1 MVLEEADMNK
11 EEIARQIAKFKAR
24 RLKTRL
30 AHYSLLTSL
39 LLTLS
44 IFAGGLNSST
54 LTSFF
59 VMLPVP
65 LYFGM
70 QSLKL
75 ARKSRLIKERLS
87 TLESNISLLESKFS
101 VGKFFTQP
109 SLAFRL
115 TLILFFLA
123 CFTSF
128 ARLSDSQNTSSSITY
143 NLEAGK

>member
-1 MVLEEADMNK
+1 MNK
-11 EEIARQIAKFKAR
+11 EEITRQIAKFKSR

-44 IFAGGLNSST
+44 IFAGGFT
-54 LTSFF
+54 QTSFTSF
-59 VMLPVP
+59 AFILPVP
-65 LYFGM
+65 LYFGL
-70 QSLKL
+70 QSFKL
-75 ARKSRLIKERLS
+75 ARKSRDLKTRMESLSDLISGLAQP
-87 TLESNISLLESKFS
+87 KFS
-101 VGKFFTQP
+101 LVKFFTQP

-128 ARLSDSQNTSSSITY
+128 ARLRPPDPTLSLNTTTLKV
-143 NLEAGK
+143 NR

>member
-1 MVLEEADMNK
+1 MNK
-11 EEIARQIAKFKAR
+11 EEIARQIAKYKAR
-24 RLKTRL
+24 RLKTKL
-30 AHYSLLTSL
+30 AHYSLLTSIL
-39 LLTLS
+39 MTLS
-44 IFAGGLNSST
+44 IFSGGITQTT
-54 LTSFF
+54 LTSFV
-59 VMLPVP
+59 VMFPIP

-75 ARKSRLIKERLS
+75 ARKSQIIKERLS

-101 VGKFFTQP
+101 VGKFLTQP

-128 ARLSDSQNTSSSITY
+128 ARLSTTQNTTPSISY
-143 NLEAGK
+143 NIEANAK

>member
-1 MVLEEADMNK
+1 MVLEEVNMNK
-11 EEIARQIAKFKAR
+11 AEIERQIAKFKAR

-39 LLTLS
+39 LLTAS
-44 IFAGGLNSST
+44 IFAGGLT
-54 LTSFF
+54 MTTFTSLIVTF
-59 VMLPVP
+59 PIP

-75 ARKSRLIKERLS
+75 ARKSQVIKERLS

-101 VGKFFTQP
+101 VGKFLTQP

-115 TLILFFLA
+115 TLVLFFLV

-128 ARLSDSQNTSSSITY
+128 ARLSNSNTSSTITY
-143 NLEAGK
+143 HLESSN

>member
-1 MVLEEADMNK
+1 MNK

-24 RLKTRL
+24 RLKTKL

-44 IFAGGLNSST
+44 IFASGITQAS
-54 LTSFF
+54 LTSFI
-59 VMLPVP
+59 VMLPIP

-70 QSLKL
+70 QSLKF
-75 ARKSRLIKERLS
+75 ARKSQLVKERLS
-87 TLESNISLLESKFS
+87 TLESHIQTLESKFS
-101 VGKFFTQP
+101 LAKFITQP

-128 ARLSDSQNTSSSITY
+128 ARLRPADPTLSLNTTTL
-143 NLEAGK
+143 NVNR

>member
-1 MVLEEADMNK
+1 MNK
-11 EEIARQIAKFKAR
+11 EEIVRQIAKFKAR

-44 IFAGGLNSST
+44 IFAGGLNTTS
-54 LTSFF
+54 LTSLVIIFPIPF
-59 VMLPVP
+59 
-65 LYFGM
+65 YFAL

-75 ARKSRLIKERLS
+75 ARKSNLIKAHLS
-87 TLESNISLLESKFS
+87 NLESNISLLESKFS
-101 VGKFFTQP
+101 LGKFITQP

-123 CFTSF
+123 CFTTF
-128 ARLSDSQNTSSSITY
+128 ARMSTAQNTSTSITY
-143 NLEAGK
+143 NLSTNN